1 MNNLMNYKGYWAK
14 IKYSEEDKCFCGKIE
29 GLKNALILFEGKNV
43 EELKNDFKN
52 AIDDYLETCKE
63 LQEEPETQ
71 CKKMIYS
78 PIKVYE
84 RKL

>member
-1 MNNLMNYKGYWAK
+1 MNNIMNYKGYWAK
-14 IKYSEEDKCFCGKIE
+14 IKYSEEDKCFFGKIE

-43 EELKNDFKN
+43 EELKSDFKN

-63 LQEEPETQ
+63 LKEQPEIQ
-71 CKKMIYS
+71 YKKISQS
-78 PIKVYE
+78 PIKVYK

>member
-1 MNNLMNYKGYWAK
+1 MNNIMRYKGYWAK
-14 IKYSEEDKCFCGKIE
+14 IQYSEEDKCFCGKIE

-63 LQEEPETQ
+63 LKEEPEIQ
-71 CKKMIYS
+71 CEKFVYT
-78 PIKVYE
+78 PIRVYE
-84 RKL
+84 RGL